1 MTPPASVPPCLR
13 GASRLDPSRTVAVA
27 IDMHRGHLDPA
38 VATMPLPAERAAR
51 VVANT
56 SPFFD
61 ALRALGIPIVH
72 VVTMYRSPEEALSNP
87 FWRAKA
93 EDPQATRRTADK
105 HNVLPSRGTEIIPD
119 LYRASDRVV
128 THKKRYDCFYG
139 TDLEFVLRGLGAEAV
154 LLTGVNTNSCVLG
167 TAFAANV
174 RDFRTIVVTDC
185 VNTMDGDALHEAGL
199 AVIRTAVGW
208 TCTAQEVLAALG

>member
-1 MTPPASVPPCLR
+1 MK
-13 GASRLDPSRTVAVA
+13 LDSTRTVAVA
-27 IDMHRGHLDPA
+27 IDMHRGHFDPA

-51 VVANT
+51 VIAT
-56 SPFFD
+56 AAPCFD
-61 ALRALGIPIVH
+61 ALRARRVPIVH
-72 VVTMYRSPEEALSNP
+72 VVTMYRTPEEALSNP

-93 EDPQATRRTADK
+93 EDPHATRRTADK

-119 LYRASDRVV
+119 LYRASDQVV

-139 TDLEFVLRGLGAEAV
+139 TDLEFVLRALHAETV
-154 LLTGVNTNSCVLG
+154 LLAGVNTNSCVLG

-185 VNTMDGDALHEAGL
+185 VDSMDGDALHEAGL

-208 TCTAQEVLAALG
+208 TCTTAEVLAAME